1 LGRRRYVRVPIKPQT
16 YLLLKE
22 VKDLAIR
29 LNRGRRLPSGA
40 MITEDMIIRDA
51 LDLLKSQL
59 ESDLREVEGGG
70 GE

>member
-1 LGRRRYVRVPIKPQT
+1 MGRRRYVRVPIKPQT